1 MTFMISSE
9 HLFSRVQAGSS
20 WCGPFIYLY
29 CLYEAMVTATSMIGS
44 MTGLMIGIAPYENS
58 MIGSKADEDDDS
70 EGPWGAPGAPPGP
83 PPALLNINLI
93 RKPTGQ

>member
-1 MTFMISSE
+1 MGRGWGVQTFMISSQ

-58 MIGSKADEDDDS
+58 MTGSKALRLVVSLDGVTADRQISLNLTS
-70 EGPWGAPGAPPGP
+70 E
-83 PPALLNINLI
+83 
-93 RKPTGQ
+93 